1 MSVLQEAL
9 RLPRERVRRAWRG
22 SPLPGFFAWWR
33 GELGFLLPASWRA
46 LFAGGAQWHLL
57 ERQSHGWSLRRDG
70 QATVLAEVDDEQAV
84 EIQLAT
90 LRQAM
95 AQVDREDL
103 RVALCLPASDVLCRQ
118 LHLPLAARDNVRQVA
133 AYEMDRQTP
142 FRVEQVRY
150 GVRETTTRASAG
162 KFVAYLAVVPRTQL
176 DPLLARLHD
185 LGMGIDAVDVAEGNG
200 RLGVDLLPSEHATRR
215 ANPRQRLNLILAAA
229 TVALV
234 LIGMGTWIHNRQAAL
249 EAMQADVENMRGDA
263 QRVAALRQRLSDS
276 AGAAG
281 FLAQRKSAAVPVLAV
296 LEELTRRL
304 PDDTWL
310 ERLTVDNTGQ
320 LGFQGQSPQAAR
332 LVDTL
337 KGTTLFGEPSFQGTI
352 QTDPTSGKERF
363 YMVAKVHTAAKET
376 ARAPQAR

>member
-1 MSVLQEAL
+1 VSALQDAL
-9 RLPRERVRRAWRG
+9 RQPLERARRAWRG
-22 SPLPGFFAWWR
+22 SPLPGFFAWWG
-33 GELGFLLPASWRA
+33 GELQALLPVRWRA
-46 LFAGGAQWHLL
+46 LLAGGNQWHLL
-57 ERQSHGWSLRRDG
+57 ERQAHGWSLRRDG
-70 QATVLAEVDDEQAV
+70 QATVLAEVDDEQPA
-84 EIQLAT
+84 ELQLDT
-90 LRQAM
+90 LQRAL
-95 AQVDREDL
+95 AGVDREDL
-103 RVALCLPASDVLCRQ
+103 RVALCLPARDVLRRQ
-118 LHLPLAARDNVRQVA
+118 LQLPLAARDTLRQVA

-150 GVRETTTRASAG
+150 GVRETTGKAPAG
-162 KFVAYLAVVPRTQL
+162 KFVAHLAVVPRTQL
-176 DPLLARLHD
+176 DPLLARLQE
-185 LGMGIDAVDVAEGNG
+185 LGLGIDAVDVAEGDG
-200 RLGVDLLPSEHATRR
+200 RLGVDLLPPEHATRR
-215 ANPRQRLNLILAAA
+215 VNPRQRLNVILAAA

-234 LIGMGTWIHNRQAAL
+234 LLGMGTWIHNRQAAL

-281 FLAQRKSAAVPVLAV
+281 FLAQRKGAAVPVLAV

-363 YMVAKVHTAAKET
+363 YMVAKIRTAAKET